1 MAKELNN
8 LFITAKNV
16 IGFPKYLFILKNSI
30 KNVIILESMV
40 QTWMEFFPTRI
51 QYILKKNSILPS
63 TALGCY
69 L

>member
-30 KNVIILESMV
+30 KMLLFQKVWFKHGWNSFP
-40 QTWMEFFPTRI
+40 QEFNIF
-51 QYILKKNSILPS
+51 
-63 TALGCY
+63 
-69 L
+69 